1 MEEYASNSHKSRQ
14 ERKAELPEKK
24 PEKVVTGEVVTRKK
38 SGVRKFADSLISCGV
53 ENVRDYIFDEIVAP
67 KVKDMIY
74 GVAEKLCDGLKDGI
88 SDILYGKDT
97 YDSDYPHYHAYY
109 GDKRNART
117 VSYRSPDSYEDLKFA
132 NRGDAERTL
141 QELRSLINSPNRVAS
156 IADLYSFVGEVGDPC
171 DNDYGW
177 TDLRDAKVIRVHN
190 GYKLK
195 LPKAIYLD

>member
-14 ERKAELPEKK
+14 ERNAELPEKK
-24 PEKVVTGEVVTRKK
+24 PEKIVTGEVVTSKK

-88 SDILYGKDT
+88 SDILYGKDAH
-97 YDSDYPHYHAYY
+97 DSDYPHYHAYY

-117 VSYRSPDSYEDLKFA
+117 VSYRSPDDYEDLIKLFFA
-132 NRGDAERTL
+132 EISVGQRLNGRHYGYSHEK
-141 QELRSLINSPNRVAS
+141 RSL
-156 IADLYSFVGEVGDPC
+156 
-171 DNDYGW
+171 
-177 TDLRDAKVIRVHN
+177 DAYRF
-190 GYKLK
+190 
-195 LPKAIYLD
+195 